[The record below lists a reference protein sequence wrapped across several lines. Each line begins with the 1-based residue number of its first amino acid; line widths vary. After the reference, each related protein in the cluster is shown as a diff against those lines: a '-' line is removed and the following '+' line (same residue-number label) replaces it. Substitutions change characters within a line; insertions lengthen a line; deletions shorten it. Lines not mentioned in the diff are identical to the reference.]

1 MAQSSSDS
9 ILQQA
14 QLLPTKDT
22 LTALKS
28 DVNLESACLE
38 LCDNALDAW
47 KRTSNRAES
56 MTIDIFVQQSQ
67 DKTELVIRDDA
78 GGIPREDAAMLFG
91 LGQTAKKEISGSIGT
106 YGVGAKK
113 SLVNL
118 GVPFQ
123 ISSRTTNATVG
134 WSYRITDEW
143 FEDDQDWTVD
153 IHQNSDIDQGVTEI
167 RIEELNYEWDSETAQ
182 ILRDRLG
189 ETYNLF
195 LSNELEQLHDT
206 RYDLTIRVDGVP
218 VEPKGVEEWSFSPF
232 DGLHPRRYENIQITT
247 PEMEEPVIL
256 HITVGLLTKKDSQNA
271 GTDIYCQKRKV
282 ASTLRNEDGGF
293 GTGKDQMGNFNAR
306 HGRLKVIVELET
318 RGDGQLLPWDTQKS
332 SIDKHNPIM
341 RGTEDSKG
349 VYNWLRRCVKDYF
362 QLDADKVPQAFVEP
376 YDSDHEFAVND
387 GQPVRLD
394 YSDRKRI
401 VNSHRP
407 DTDLPELSA
416 LQKKA
421 AAHAT
426 LWISCEDILDRWKA
440 PAYRIQLRQ
449 ESDRN
454 IENLTPVSELP
465 PAEVEDE
472 PHQIAGK
479 INELARVHLE
489 NNIYYPDDLAEWQ
502 IPRYQEYIERHD
514 EQTYSNQDA
523 VPKTLPTTPAD
534 LSNKSVTTAQDEKRT
549 QNRVHTAKRV
559 DDESI
564 QQEAAELFLVLGG
577 DSDDERVAKVLDIS
591 RQDIC
596 EKLGLETNVVDEVIW
611 EELEMQLNS
620 ILEER

>member
-1 MAQSSSDS
+1 MAQSPGDS
-9 ILQQA
+9 ILQEA

-47 KRTSNRAES
+47 KRTSNRTES
-56 MTIDIFVQQSQ
+56 MTIDISVQQSQ

-78 GGIPREDAAMLFG
+78 GGIPRDDAAMLFG
-91 LGQTAKKEISGSIGT
+91 LGQTAKKDISGSIGT

-123 ISSRTTNATVG
+123 ISSRTTDATVG
-134 WSYRITDEW
+134 WSYRITNEW

-153 IHQNSDIDQGVTEI
+153 IHQNSDIDPGVTEI
-167 RIEELNYEWDSETAQ
+167 RIEQLNYDWDSETAQ

-189 ETYNLF
+189 EAYNLF
-195 LSNELEQLHDT
+195 LSDELKQLHDT
-206 RYDLTIRVDGVP
+206 RYDLTIHVDGVP
-218 VEPKGVEEWSFSPF
+218 VEPEGVADWSFSPF

-247 PEMEEPVIL
+247 PEMEEPVTL

-293 GTGKDQMGNFNAR
+293 GTGKDQMGNFSAR

-376 YDSDHEFAVND
+376 YDSDHEFAIND
-387 GQPVRLD
+387 GHPVRLD

-401 VNSHRP
+401 VNNHRP

-426 LWISCEDILDRWKA
+426 LWISCEGILDKWEV

-489 NNIYYPDDLAEWQ
+489 NNIYYPDDLAVWQ
-502 IPRYQEYIERHD
+502 IPRYREYIKRHD
-514 EQTYSNQDA
+514 EGAYSEQDA
-523 VPKTLPTTPAD
+523 APKGLPTTPAG
-534 LSNKSVTTAQDEKRT
+534 LNSEGVTTAQDGKRS

-559 DDESI
+559 EDESI
-564 QQEAAELFLVLGG
+564 QKEAAELFLVLGG

-591 RQDIC
+591 RRELC
-596 EKLGLETNVVDEVIW
+596 EKLGIEGNVVDEVIW
-611 EELEMQLNS
+611 EELEMQFS
-620 ILEER
+620 TIIEER